1 METVEYVVGK
11 GGEKKAVILPIE
23 SYEKLIEDLNDLA
36 IIAERKEEEEI
47 GLEELK
53 KRLKDDGL
61 LDQD

>member
-23 SYEKLIEDLNDLA
+23 SYEKLIEDLNDLV

>member
-23 SYEKLIEDLNDLA
+23 SYEKLIEDLNDLV

-61 LDQD
+61 LD